1 MGLMSPGV
9 SWLLTSRRATG
20 LVSTVALLSTSV
32 VIVAPATKIVAV
44 VVASVVVAVV
54 VAVVVIVVII
64 VISVVTAV
72 ITMVVLAISS

>member
-20 LVSTVALLSTSV
+20 LVSTVALLSTPV
-32 VIVAPATKIVAV
+32 IIVAPATKVV

-54 VAVVVIVVII
+54 VAVVVIVVIM
-64 VISVVTAV
+64 VIPVVTAV
-72 ITMVVLAISS
+72 ITIVVLAIIS